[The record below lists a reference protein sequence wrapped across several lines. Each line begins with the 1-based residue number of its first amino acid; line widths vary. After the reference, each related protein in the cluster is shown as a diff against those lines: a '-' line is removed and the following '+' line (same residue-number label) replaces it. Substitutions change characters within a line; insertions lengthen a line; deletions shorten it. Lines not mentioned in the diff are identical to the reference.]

1 MAGVGGGGGG
11 GGRSRAEGPGRAPWG
26 RGGLDSFSCVKVGD
40 IFGRGTAPPVGVGV
54 G

>member
-1 MAGVGGGGGG
+1 VAGVGGG

-26 RGGLDSFSCVKVGD
+26 RGGLGSFSCVKVGD
-40 IFGRGTAPPVGVGV
+40 IFGRGAAPSVGVGV